1 MYSCSTSRIDFLFL
15 WSLVCFQADQRLLG
29 KCFGPG
35 IEFKIH
41 QGQEQTLINNLKK
54 TIWTLWNW
62 GTTIWVKESGCI
74 PASPQRHK
82 DVVPRNRA
90 SGRLHGYPLL
100 RWSAKPPLLTH
111 KTGRD
116 SDRRLAQEPG

>member
-15 WSLVCFQADQRLLG
+15 WSFVCFQADQRLLG

-54 TIWTLWNW
+54 PFGPF
-62 GTTIWVKESGCI
+62 GTGGPLYGSKSPGVFL
-74 PASPQRHK
+74 PA
-82 DVVPRNRA
+82 PRDIKMLFQ
-90 SGRLHGYPLL
+90 G
-100 RWSAKPPLLTH
+100 
-111 KTGRD
+111 TGLVAG
-116 SDRRLAQEPG
+116 SMATPCCVGAPSLPS